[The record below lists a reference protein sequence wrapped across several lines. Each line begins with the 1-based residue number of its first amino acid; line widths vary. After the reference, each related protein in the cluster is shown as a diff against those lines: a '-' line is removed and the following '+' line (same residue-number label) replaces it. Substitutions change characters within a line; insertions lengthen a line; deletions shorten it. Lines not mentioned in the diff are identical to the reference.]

1 MLKLLAVAAAII
13 AQING
18 VTAVPMSNEGCSSD
32 QILLGQCPPAVEIAN
47 PGDRIDLA
55 ASLSVEGKG
64 NGTWRPKDR
73 ATGSPHYS
81 GPPAYVAPPDET
93 DGRNVCLNDQLEVI
107 GTACAE
113 AVEEPA
119 PEEPEERAGPPAV
132 VTLADIA
139 SFFPTPPSVATEPD
153 GIGAKNMPL
162 NSVATSSTQTL
173 AGELFGFPVSVT
185 FTPAGFRQD
194 WGDGTVTDSRHGGA
208 SWAALGQAEFSP
220 TATSHAYTAKGT
232 YDLTVTALYTA
243 VVDFGE
249 WGTRAVDG
257 LISVP
262 GAARALRIVEVHTAL
277 VAHDCV
283 ADPAGAGCPGS

>member
-1 MLKLLAVAAAII
+1 MRALALVLATVALVAGADFGGDENSGLFGAYVAPDDGSGSGVI
-13 AQING
+13 AEARRDLRPTQPG
-18 VTAVPMSNEGCSSD
+18 RAFVREGPD
-32 QILLGQCPPAVEIAN
+32 QAG
-47 PGDRIDLA
+47 
-55 ASLSVEGKG
+55 SVL
-64 NGTWRPKDR
+64 
-73 ATGSPHYS
+73 YS

-113 AVEEPA
+113 AVEEPETEE
-119 PEEPEERAGPPAV
+119 PEEPEGPPAL

-139 SFFPTPPSVATEPD
+139 SFFPTPPSVTTEPD